1 MVYDFEEGA
10 DRSPPKMTD
19 YKADPKDLET
29 IVTMLQLAAIWLTPQ
44 PDTIFTLQQLL
55 TQVRELCGKDL
66 LIDEKDIMIVLASS
80 SFLKKL
86 SGQRF
91 MLK

>member
-1 MVYDFEEGA
+1 MVYDFEGL
-10 DRSPPKMTD
+10 DDHSPPKITD

-29 IVTMLQLAAIWLTPQ
+29 IVTMLQLAAIFLTPTTG
-44 PDTIFTLQQLL
+44 TIFTLQQLL
-55 TQVRELCGKDL
+55 DQVRQLCGKDL
-66 LIDEKDIMIVLASS
+66 LIEEKDIMIVLANS

-91 MLK
+91 ILK

>member
-1 MVYDFEEGA
+1 MSYDFDGVE
-10 DRSPPKMTD
+10 DRSPPKVTD

-29 IVTMLQLAAIWLTPQ
+29 IVTVLILAAIWLTPA
-44 PDTIFTLQQLL
+44 PDTIFTLQELL
-55 TQVRELCGKDL
+55 KQVRDLCGEDL
-66 LIDEKDIMIVLASS
+66 LINEKDIMIVLANS

-91 MLK
+91 TLK